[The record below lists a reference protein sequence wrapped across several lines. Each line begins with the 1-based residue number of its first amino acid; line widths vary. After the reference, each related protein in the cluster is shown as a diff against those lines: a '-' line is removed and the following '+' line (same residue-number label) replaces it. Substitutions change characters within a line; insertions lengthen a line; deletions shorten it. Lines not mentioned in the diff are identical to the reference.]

1 MNLSPM
7 QQLVLKMAKSNPNI
21 ANDPQARGYIQAL
34 ESGDEKKCEEIANN
48 LCETFKVKQ
57 NEAVDYAKNVFG
69 NMFGRYN

>member
-21 ANDPQARGYIQAL
+21 ANDPQASGYIQAL

-48 LCETFKVKQ
+48 LCETF
-57 NEAVDYAKNVFG
+57 NTNLNGAANYAKSVFG
-69 NMFGRYN
+69 NMFGRSN